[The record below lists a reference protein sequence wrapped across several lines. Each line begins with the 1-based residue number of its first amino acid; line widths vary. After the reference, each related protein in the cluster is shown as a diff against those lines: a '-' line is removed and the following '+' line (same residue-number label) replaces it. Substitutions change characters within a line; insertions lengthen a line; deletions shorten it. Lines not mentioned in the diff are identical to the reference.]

1 MFEANIESIAIAVA
15 LIGVA
20 LAVYF
25 CLFHGYANKAN
36 GWTVEEDE
44 AVSADLDA
52 QDELD
57 RLVDLHGAQ
66 HIVSQLAHLARA

>member
-1 MFEANIESIAIAVA
+1 MFEANIESIAIAAA

-20 LAVYF
+20 LAIYF
-25 CLFHGYANKAN
+25 CLFHGYNKSN
-36 GWTVEEDE
+36 DWTVEEDE
-44 AVSADLDA
+44 AVSAALDA
-52 QDELD
+52 QDELA